1 MKYLLEKK
9 YVPNVRWN
17 TWQDLL
23 TNCDANLSSDQY
35 DVLVDINENV
45 NLLVRMQ
52 FLNIVSPYFL

>member
-1 MKYLLEKK
+1 MKYLLEKE

-35 DVLVDINENV
+35 DVLVDINENG